1 MLDGARDIKD
11 GHFVHGSQVHGNI
24 DNCGDSDGDSDNDGN
39 SSSKLE
45 SSDHVP
51 CYSINYTNKPSFIE
65 VNQGMCMAFL
75 CLIQKPVI
83 AMVGAGTSGDIAA
96 FGVKAKSGTISEIKD
111 CILHLSVHV
120 N

>member
-1 MLDGARDIKD
+1 MDSVWDLRYGPMVDE
-11 GHFVHGSQVHGNI
+11 SQVHGNI

-111 CILHLSVHV
+111 FILHLSVHV